1 MRKFKRFFRKW
12 TYSFGFSSDHSKG
25 LFEFTQWLQQTTVLT
40 PDNKSFR
47 LALCISILIHL
58 AILLVRIAPPALL
71 AVRQTDIPLEVELV
85 NARSVQPPQKATVLA
100 QANLNGGGDHDHGRA
115 TTPLPATL
123 DSHAGELIQHLQK
136 RAAELVQEQQ
146 RLLTQNGLS
155 YLLNKK
161 SQEKL
166 KPNASVVSGKDIR
179 SSDLIRQRLEA
190 EIARD
195 QQLIAKRPRRAQI
208 TASTA
213 MGVDFAQYYD
223 KVRRKIEHYGTLNF
237 PHIDGKPLYGSLVL
251 ALSIRQDGRLGYIR
265 DGYHITD
272 VVLQRSSGNKQ
283 LDREAMAIARA
294 AAPFGP
300 FTPEMVA
307 RYEILDI
314 IYTFQFTRSG
324 LEAKP
329 QANML

>member
-1 MRKFKRFFRKW
+1 MSKFKRFFRKL
-12 TYSFGFSSDHSKG
+12 THSFEFSADHRKG
-25 LFEFTQWLQQTTVLT
+25 LFQFTQWAQQTAILR
-40 PDNKSFR
+40 PENKSFR

-58 AILLVRIAPPALL
+58 AILLMRIASPAPL
-71 AVRQTDIPLEVELV
+71 AIRQTDIPLEVELV
-85 NARSVQPPQKATVLA
+85 NARSVQPPQKAEVLA
-100 QANLNGGGDHDHGRA
+100 QANLNGGGDHDQGRA

-123 DSHAGELIQHLQK
+123 DSHAGDLVQHLQK

-161 SQEKL
+161 YQEKV
-166 KPNASVVSGKDIR
+166 KPNASSVNGKDTHN
-179 SSDLIRQRLEA
+179 SDLMRQRLEA

-208 TASTA
+208 TASSA

-237 PHIDGKPLYGSLVL
+237 PNVDGKPLYGSLVL
-251 ALSIRQDGRLGYIR
+251 TLSIRQDGRLGYIR

-272 VVLQRSSGNKQ
+272 VVLQRSSGNQ
-283 LDREAMAIARA
+283 LLDREAMAIARA

-314 IYTFQFTRSG
+314 IYTFQFTRNG
-324 LEAKP
+324 LEARP
-329 QANML
+329 QAKML

>member
-1 MRKFKRFFRKW
+1 MSKFKRFFRNL
-12 TYSFGFSSDHSKG
+12 THSYEFSSDHPKG
-25 LFEFTQWLQQTTVLT
+25 WAQLTDWLQQMAILS
-40 PDNKSFR
+40 PENKPFR
-47 LALCISILIHL
+47 LALCISLLIHV
-58 AILLVRIAPPALL
+58 AILLVQIAPPSLL
-71 AVRQTDIPLEVELV
+71 AVRQADIPLEVELV
-85 NARSVQPPQKATVLA
+85 NARSTQPPQKAEVLA
-100 QANLNGGGDHDHGRA
+100 QANLNGGGDHDQGRA

-123 DSHAGELIQHLQK
+123 DSQAGELIKHLQK
-136 RAAELVQEQQ
+136 RAAELTEEQQ

-155 YLLNKK
+155 YLLTKK
-161 SQEKL
+161 YQEQL
-166 KPNASVVSGKDIR
+166 NPNAASVSGKDAH

-190 EIARD
+190 VIARD

-208 TASTA
+208 TASSA

-223 KVRRKIEHYGTLNF
+223 KVRRKIEHYGTLHF
-237 PHIDGKPLYGSLVL
+237 PNADGKPLYGSLVL
-251 ALSIRQDGRLGYIR
+251 TLSIRQDGRLGYVR
-265 DGYHITD
+265 DGYQITD
-272 VVLQRSSGNKQ
+272 VVLQRSSGNQ
-283 LDREAMAIARA
+283 MLDREAIAIARA

-300 FTPEMVA
+300 FTPEMIA